1 MKNSSERV
9 VFGVCP
15 HDCPDTCGLHVTV
28 QDGRAIRVAGAP
40 EHEPTQGV
48 LCTKVS
54 RYTERTYHRD
64 RLTQP
69 MKRIGRKGEGRF
81 APISWDEAYALAA
94 QHLTPIA
101 QRAPEAILPYSYAGT
116 MGLIQGESIAGRF
129 FHALG
134 ASRLDRTIC
143 ASAGAAGLKY
153 TYGAGIGMHLE
164 FFEESKYLD
173 ELESIY
179 SIKNLKDEVCDI
191 EILNIISRAS
201 SFIEREVSVGINRKG
216 NVTSVAI
223 GDSTSVEVPII
234 DIEEKRLSGIRVIH
248 THPNGYCNLSALD
261 LTALLKLKLDAIV
274 SVAIIDGKIIDFS
287 LGMLTLYNNKL
298 EFEEKSN
305 LSLEE
310 IISINIIDKIR
321 FIENLIRINDV
332 IEETEE
338 KAILV
343 GSDTKESLEEL
354 KELSEACNV
363 PVLKTVFQSRNKID
377 AAYFIGRGKVLEI
390 ASMRQVERA
399 NVIIFD
405 DELSG
410 SQVRNLEAAI
420 GAKVIDR
427 TTLILE
433 IFATRAKTKEAKI
446 QVELAQLKYRL
457 SRLQGL
463 GTILSR
469 TGGGIGTRGPGEKKL
484 ETDRRHIMETVY
496 DLKDQLK
503 KIKKTREVQREK
515 RNKENIPKVSLVGYT
530 NAGKSTLRN
539 AICDLAAKKENKT
552 KEKVFEA
559 NMLFATLDTTTRAVT
574 LKKKGVITLTDTVG
588 FVRKL
593 PHELV
598 EAFKST
604 LEEVIFSD
612 LLCHVIDTSSD
623 TAVEQYIAVNEVL
636 NELGAINKEMI
647 LVLNKIDKAT
657 EEQISIIK
665 EAIDDNEVIEISA
678 KEGTN
683 LEEFLNLIEEKL
695 PYNYRKVEYLIPYEK
710 GDIQSFLHRNAR
722 VIEEEYKDNGTYM
735 VAEVDDE
742 VYNKTQDYVT
752 QE

>member
-1 MKNSSERV
+1 MIYGN
-9 VFGVCP
+9 
-15 HDCPDTCGLHVTV
+15 
-28 QDGRAIRVAGAP
+28 I
-40 EHEPTQGV
+40 
-48 LCTKVS
+48 
-54 RYTERTYHRD
+54 
-64 RLTQP
+64 
-69 MKRIGRKGEGRF
+69 EG
-81 APISWDEAYALAA
+81 IKK
-94 QHLTPIA
+94 
-101 QRAPEAILPYSYAGT
+101 
-116 MGLIQGESIAGRF
+116 SI
-129 FHALG
+129 
-134 ASRLDRTIC
+134 I
-143 ASAGAAGLKY
+143 
-153 TYGAGIGMHLE
+153 
-164 FFEESKYLD
+164 D

-179 SIKNLKDEVCDI
+179 SIRSLKDEICDI
-191 EILNIISRAS
+191 EILNIISRIS

-274 SVAIIDGKIIDFS
+274 SVAILDGKIIDFS

-298 EFEEKSN
+298 ETDEKRN

-310 IISINIIDKIR
+310 ITSIHILDRIR
-321 FIENLIRINDV
+321 FIENLIKTNDV
-332 IEETEE
+332 IEDTEE

-354 KELSEACNV
+354 AELTEACNI
-363 PVLKTVFQSRNKID
+363 PVLKTVFQSRSKVD
-377 AAYFIGRGKVLEI
+377 AAYYIGRGKVLEI

-410 SQVRNLEAAI
+410 SQVRNLEAAL

-433 IFATRAKTKEAKI
+433 IFATRAKSKESKI

-496 DLKDQLK
+496 DLKDELK
-503 KIKKTREVQREK
+503 KIKKTRDVQREK

-539 AICDLAAKKENKT
+539 ALCDIAAKKENKI

-559 NMLFATLDTTTRAVT
+559 NMLFATLDTTTRALT
-574 LKKKGVITLTDTVG
+574 LSKKGIITLTDTVG

-593 PHELV
+593 PHDLV

-612 LLCHVIDTSSD
+612 LLCHVIDASSD
-623 TAVEQYIAVNEVL
+623 TAAEQYEAVNEVL
-636 NELGAINKEMI
+636 NELGVLEKETV

-657 EEQISIIK
+657 EEQMSKIK
-665 EAIDDNEVIEISA
+665 ETIGNKDIIEISA
-678 KEGTN
+678 KEKTN
-683 LEEFLNLIEEKL
+683 LEELLDLIEEKL
-695 PYNYRKVEYLIPYEK
+695 PYNYKKVEYLIPYEK

-722 VIEEEYKDNGTYM
+722 ILEEEYKDNGTYM

-742 VYNKTQDYVT
+742 VFNKTQEYAQV
-752 QE
+752 

>member
-1 MKNSSERV
+1 MIYGNIE
-9 VFGVCP
+9 G
-15 HDCPDTCGLHVTV
+15 
-28 QDGRAIRVAGAP
+28 IR
-40 EHEPTQGV
+40 
-48 LCTKVS
+48 K
-54 RYTERTYHRD
+54 
-64 RLTQP
+64 
-69 MKRIGRKGEGRF
+69 
-81 APISWDEAYALAA
+81 
-94 QHLTPIA
+94 
-101 QRAPEAILPYSYAGT
+101 
-116 MGLIQGESIAGRF
+116 SI
-129 FHALG
+129 
-134 ASRLDRTIC
+134 I
-143 ASAGAAGLKY
+143 
-153 TYGAGIGMHLE
+153 
-164 FFEESKYLD
+164 D

-179 SIKNLKDEVCDI
+179 AIKNLKDEVCDI
-191 EILNIISRAS
+191 EILNIISRVS

-234 DIEEKRLSGIRVIH
+234 EIEEKRLSGIRVIH

-298 EFEEKSN
+298 QFEEKSN
-305 LSLEE
+305 LSLDE

-321 FIENLIRINDV
+321 FIENLIKTNDV

-354 KELSEACNV
+354 QELSEACNV
-363 PVLKTVFQSRNKID
+363 PVLRTVFQSRHKID
-377 AAYFIGRGKVLEI
+377 AAYFIGKGKVLEI
-390 ASMRQVERA
+390 ASMRQTERA

-457 SRLQGL
+457 SRLKGL
-463 GTILSR
+463 GTVLSR

-496 DLKDQLK
+496 DLKDELK

-515 RNKENIPKVSLVGYT
+515 RNKENIPQVSLVGYT

-539 AICDLAAKKENKT
+539 ALCDLAAKKENKI

-559 NMLFATLDTTTRAVT
+559 DMLFATLDTTTRAIT
-574 LKKKGVITLTDTVG
+574 LRKKGLITLTDTVG

-623 TAVEQYIAVNEVL
+623 NAVEQYMAVNEVL
-636 NELGAINKEMI
+636 NELGVINKDMI
-647 LVLNKIDKAT
+647 LVLNKIDKAS

-665 EAIDDNEVIEISA
+665 EAIDENEVIEVSA

-735 VAEVDDE
+735 MAEVDDE

>member
-1 MKNSSERV
+1 MIYGNIE
-9 VFGVCP
+9 G
-15 HDCPDTCGLHVTV
+15 
-28 QDGRAIRVAGAP
+28 IR
-40 EHEPTQGV
+40 
-48 LCTKVS
+48 K
-54 RYTERTYHRD
+54 
-64 RLTQP
+64 
-69 MKRIGRKGEGRF
+69 
-81 APISWDEAYALAA
+81 
-94 QHLTPIA
+94 
-101 QRAPEAILPYSYAGT
+101 
-116 MGLIQGESIAGRF
+116 SI
-129 FHALG
+129 
-134 ASRLDRTIC
+134 
-143 ASAGAAGLKY
+143 
-153 TYGAGIGMHLE
+153 
-164 FFEESKYLD
+164 LD

-179 SIKNLKDEVCDI
+179 SIRNLKDEICNI
-191 EILNIISRAS
+191 EILNIISKIS
-201 SFIEREVSVGINRKG
+201 SLIEREVSIGINRKG

-223 GDSTSVEVPII
+223 GDSTSVEIPLI
-234 DIEEKRLSGIRVIH
+234 DIEEKRLAGVRVIH

-261 LTALLKLKLDAIV
+261 LTALLKLKLDAII
-274 SVAIIDGKIIDFS
+274 SVAVIEGNIVDFS
-287 LGMLTLYNNKL
+287 LGMLALYNNKL
-298 EFEEKSN
+298 EAEEKSN

-310 IISINIIDKIR
+310 ILSINILDRIR
-321 FIENLIRINDV
+321 FIENLIKTNDV

-354 KELSEACNV
+354 SELTEACNI
-363 PVLKTVFQSRNKID
+363 PVLKTVFQSRNKVD

-457 SRLQGL
+457 GRLQGL

-484 ETDRRHIMETVY
+484 ETDRRHIMETIY
-496 DLKDQLK
+496 DLKDELK
-503 KIKKTREVQREK
+503 KIKKTRDVQREK
-515 RNKENIPKVSLVGYT
+515 RNKENIPKISLVGYT

-539 AICDLAAKKENKT
+539 ALCDLAAKKENKT

-559 NMLFATLDTTTRAVT
+559 NMLFATLDTTTRAIT
-574 LKKKGVITLTDTVG
+574 LSKKGVITLTDTVG

-593 PHELV
+593 PHDLV

-612 LLCHVIDTSSD
+612 LLCHVIDASSD
-623 TAVEQYIAVNEVL
+623 SAIDQYRVVNEVL
-636 NELGAINKEMI
+636 SELGAINKETI
-647 LVLNKIDKAT
+647 LVLNKIDMAT
-657 EEQISIIK
+657 EEQIAVLKEII
-665 EAIDDNEVIEISA
+665 ENNEVIEISA
-678 KEGTN
+678 REKIN
-683 LEEFLNLIEEKL
+683 LEELLNLIEEKL

-710 GDIQSFLHRNAR
+710 SDVSSYLHRNGR
-722 VIEEEYKDNGTYM
+722 VLEEEYKDKGTYM
-735 VAEVDDE
+735 VVEVDDE
-742 VYNKTQDYVT
+742 VYNKTV
-752 QE
+752 EHEVKE

>member
-1 MKNSSERV
+1 MIYGNIE
-9 VFGVCP
+9 G
-15 HDCPDTCGLHVTV
+15 
-28 QDGRAIRVAGAP
+28 IR
-40 EHEPTQGV
+40 
-48 LCTKVS
+48 K
-54 RYTERTYHRD
+54 
-64 RLTQP
+64 
-69 MKRIGRKGEGRF
+69 
-81 APISWDEAYALAA
+81 
-94 QHLTPIA
+94 
-101 QRAPEAILPYSYAGT
+101 
-116 MGLIQGESIAGRF
+116 SI
-129 FHALG
+129 
-134 ASRLDRTIC
+134 I
-143 ASAGAAGLKY
+143 
-153 TYGAGIGMHLE
+153 E
-164 FFEESKYLD
+164 

-191 EILNIISRAS
+191 EILNIISRVS
-201 SFIEREVSVGINRKG
+201 SFIEREVSVGISRKG

-310 IISINIIDKIR
+310 ITSINIIDKIR
-321 FIENLIRINDV
+321 FIENLIKTNDV

-363 PVLKTVFQSRNKID
+363 PVLNTVFQSRHKID
-377 AAYFIGRGKVLEI
+377 AAYFIGKGKVLEI
-390 ASMRQVERA
+390 ASMRQTERA

-457 SRLQGL
+457 SRLKGL
-463 GTILSR
+463 GTVLSR

-496 DLKDQLK
+496 DLKDELK

-515 RNKENIPKVSLVGYT
+515 RNKENIPQVSLVGYT

-539 AICDLAAKKENKT
+539 ALCDLAAKKENKI

-559 NMLFATLDTTTRAVT
+559 DMLFATLDTTTRAIT
-574 LKKKGVITLTDTVG
+574 LKKKGLITLTDTVG

-636 NELGAINKEMI
+636 NELGVVNKEMI
-647 LVLNKIDKAT
+647 LVLNKIDKAS
-657 EEQISIIK
+657 EEQIAIIK
-665 EAIDDNEVIEISA
+665 EAIDETQVIEVSA

-710 GDIQSFLHRNAR
+710 GDVQSFLHRNAR
-722 VIEEEYKDNGTYM
+722 IIEEDYKDDGTYM
-735 VAEVDDE
+735 LAEVDDE
-742 VYNKTQDYVT
+742 VYNKTRDYVT

>member
-1 MKNSSERV
+1 MIYGNIE
-9 VFGVCP
+9 G
-15 HDCPDTCGLHVTV
+15 
-28 QDGRAIRVAGAP
+28 IR
-40 EHEPTQGV
+40 
-48 LCTKVS
+48 K
-54 RYTERTYHRD
+54 
-64 RLTQP
+64 
-69 MKRIGRKGEGRF
+69 
-81 APISWDEAYALAA
+81 
-94 QHLTPIA
+94 
-101 QRAPEAILPYSYAGT
+101 
-116 MGLIQGESIAGRF
+116 SI
-129 FHALG
+129 
-134 ASRLDRTIC
+134 I
-143 ASAGAAGLKY
+143 
-153 TYGAGIGMHLE
+153 
-164 FFEESKYLD
+164 D

-179 SIKNLKDEVCDI
+179 AIKNLKDEVCDV
-191 EILNIISRAS
+191 EILNIISRVS

-234 DIEEKRLSGIRVIH
+234 EIAEKRLSGIRVIH

-274 SVAIIDGKIIDFS
+274 SVAIIEGKIIDFS
-287 LGMLTLYNNKL
+287 LGILTLYNNKL
-298 EFEEKSN
+298 ESEEKSN

-310 IISINIIDKIR
+310 ISSINILDKIR
-321 FIENLIRINDV
+321 FIENLIKNNDV

-354 KELSEACNV
+354 QELSEACNV
-363 PVLKTVFQSRNKID
+363 PVLRTVFQSRHKID
-377 AAYFIGRGKVLEI
+377 AAFFIGKGKVLEI
-390 ASMRQVERA
+390 AAMRQTERA

-457 SRLQGL
+457 SRLKGL
-463 GTILSR
+463 GTVLSR

-496 DLKDQLK
+496 DLKDELK

-515 RNKENIPKVSLVGYT
+515 RNKENIPQVSLVGYT

-539 AICDLAAKKENKT
+539 ALCDLAAKKENKI

-559 NMLFATLDTTTRAVT
+559 DMLFATLDTTTRAIT
-574 LKKKGVITLTDTVG
+574 LRKKGLITLTDTVG

-623 TAVEQYIAVNEVL
+623 TAVEQYTAVNEVL
-636 NELGAINKEMI
+636 NELGVVNKEMI
-647 LVLNKIDKAT
+647 LVLNKIDKAS
-657 EEQISIIK
+657 EEQIAIIK
-665 EAIDDNEVIEISA
+665 EAIDETQVIEVSA

-683 LEEFLNLIEEKL
+683 LEEFLNLIEEKI
-695 PYNYRKVEYLIPYEK
+695 PYNYRTVEYLIPYEK

-722 VIEEEYKDNGTYM
+722 IIEEDYKDNGTYM
-735 VAEVDDE
+735 LVEVDDE
-742 VYNKTQDYVT
+742 VYNKTQDYVIK
-752 QE
+752 E